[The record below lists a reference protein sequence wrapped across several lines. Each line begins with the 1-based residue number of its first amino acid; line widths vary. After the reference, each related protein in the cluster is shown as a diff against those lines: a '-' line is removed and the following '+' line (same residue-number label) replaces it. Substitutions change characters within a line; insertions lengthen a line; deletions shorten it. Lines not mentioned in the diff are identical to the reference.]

1 MTRPRAFLA
10 AVIVALGLAAVLA
23 GPASAWHEDYAVT
36 ASAVKAGNLWF
47 AAEPDATAPGTV
59 GGITLSALA
68 VTGLVSVL
76 LPIVTGLLTKYR
88 APAIVKGLTSLAVS
102 AVHGTIMGSLA
113 VDGSAHIA
121 RAAIVLALVSFVIQ
135 AATYL
140 GVYQP
145 LDANARL
152 LPDVGLGREDPSR

>member
-1 MTRPRAFLA
+1 MTRPRAYLLA
-10 AVIVALGLAAVLA
+10 ALAALGLAAVLA
-23 GPASAWHEDYAVT
+23 GPAS
-36 ASAVKAGNLWF
+36 

-76 LPIVTGLLTKYR
+76 LPIVTGLVTKYR
-88 APAIVKGLTSLAVS
+88 APAIVKGLTALAVS
-102 AVHGTIMGSLA
+102 AVNGLVMGGIA

-121 RAAIVLALVSFVIQ
+121 KAAIVLALVSFVIQ
-135 AATYL
+135 TASYL

-145 LDANARL
+145 IDANARL
-152 LPDVGLGREDPSR
+152 LPDAGIGREDPSR